1 MYTRGGISSIDQ
13 SNNLYFLVVHRRL
26 APPPDAYGT
35 LRGILNPRARATK
48 PEREHTGV
56 SRVNP
61 TLNTHTRSSKK
72 KSEIQHPVEV
82 CSRRSKSALYAQT
95 VTFPR
100 NQPPPRTPASRRSAP
115 APTDRRRRRRARR
128 ATRRATRRDAK
139 NESNKKSHARLPMRR
154 LPIPRRNV
162 NRRRSSEST
171 TVDRILLRLVL
182 VLLPRPRS
190 PTDGVVEV
198 VV

>member
-72 KSEIQHPVEV
+72 TKAKS
-82 CSRRSKSALYAQT
+82 
-95 VTFPR
+95 
-100 NQPPPRTPASRRSAP
+100 N
-115 APTDRRRRRRARR
+115 
-128 ATRRATRRDAK
+128 TR
-139 NESNKKSHARLPMRR
+139 
-154 LPIPRRNV
+154 
-162 NRRRSSEST
+162 
-171 TVDRILLRLVL
+171 LRFVPEDLKVL
-182 VLLPRPRS
+182 CMHKQ
-190 PTDGVVEV
+190 
-198 VV
+198 